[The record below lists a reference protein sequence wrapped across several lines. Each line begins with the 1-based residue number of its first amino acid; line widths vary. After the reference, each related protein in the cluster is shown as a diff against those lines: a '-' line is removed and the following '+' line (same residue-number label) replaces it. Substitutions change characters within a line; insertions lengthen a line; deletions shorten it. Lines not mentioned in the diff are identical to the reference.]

1 MTVTVKPG
9 RVAMVVAVALGVL
22 AAYLIG
28 SSRTANAVATAPTG
42 ATLGASDGSMS
53 VLAATGGDGTAPGIT
68 VTGTGTVS
76 GTPDT
81 LVVSLSVNADGSS
94 VSSAFSSANST
105 MGAVQRALKATGVA
119 SADLQT
125 SNVSVQQKYDNRG
138 NPNGY
143 TVTEGLTV
151 TVHDI
156 AKASDDIAAAV
167 AAGRNLLR
175 IGGVSLDLKDTGT
188 LVSKA
193 RDDAFAEART
203 KAQQYA
209 KAAGRSLGAVV
220 SIQEVAQTPNPV
232 YYGGYASASMPA
244 ALRAP
249 IQAGSQDVAVQVT
262 VTFGLA

>member
-42 ATLGASDGSMS
+42 AGLGASNGSMS
-53 VLAATGGDGTAPGIT
+53 VLAATGGGTTPGIT

-81 LVVSLSVNADGSS
+81 LVVSLSVTANGSS
-94 VSSAFSSANST
+94 VSAAFSTANST
-105 MGAVQRALKATGVA
+105 MGAVQRALKGKGVA

-125 SNVSVQQKYDNRG
+125 SNVSVQQRYDNKG
-138 NPNGY
+138 NTDGY

-175 IGGVSLDLKDTGT
+175 IDGVSLDLKDTGS

-203 KAQQYA
+203 KAEQYA
-209 KAAGRSLGAVV
+209 HAAGRSLGAVV
-220 SIQEVAQTPNPV
+220 SIQEVAQTPQPV
-232 YYGGYASASMPA
+232 YYGGYAAASMPA

-262 VTFGLA
+262 VTFGFA